1 MRCGSAAA
9 LERGVAGAEAG
20 GAGTAGAEAEEPA
33 SGCGSRAMA
42 RRCRLAPRY
51 S

>member
-20 GAGTAGAEAEEPA
+20 GAGTAGAEEPA